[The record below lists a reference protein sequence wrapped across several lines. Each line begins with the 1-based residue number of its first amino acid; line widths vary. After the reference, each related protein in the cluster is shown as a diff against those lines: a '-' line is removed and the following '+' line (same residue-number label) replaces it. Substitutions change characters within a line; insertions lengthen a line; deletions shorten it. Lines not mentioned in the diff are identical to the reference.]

1 MYISYN
7 WLKDFV
13 KLPAKVSPEEIA
25 EALTAHTVEVEG
37 LVNQADKFKQ
47 VVIGKVLEVKK
58 HPNADRLRLTVVN
71 VGDKQLNIVCGAPNV
86 AAGQMVPVA
95 LSGALLP
102 NGVEIK
108 TSEIRGEKSE
118 GMICAEDELGL
129 GKNHE
134 GIMVLGK
141 GAKIGESFAQYLKFN
156 DIIFEVDNKS
166 LSNRPDLLSHYG
178 LARELAVIFDS
189 RLKPYDKVIG
199 TELSFPDIKDSKLTV
214 AVENKDICPRYM
226 AVRVDNIKVDE
237 SPIWLKER
245 LVAINQRPIN
255 NIVDLTNYVM
265 FETGQPL
272 HAFNAA
278 LVKKIVVK
286 TNGKQEAFETLDGK
300 ERILNADDL
309 VISDG
314 QQALA
319 IAGVMGGKNSEVDET
334 TTAII
339 LESANFKAAAIRKT
353 AQRLGLRTEASV
365 RFEKSLDPNL
375 AEDALKR
382 FLTLLKGI
390 CPELKITGNLFD
402 LGGRVSQ
409 ENKIDLEFSWL
420 FSKIGQEIS
429 KEQVVSIL
437 SKLGFQLTKHKDSLN
452 VTVPSWRATKDI
464 RGREDLV
471 EEILR
476 IYGYDN
482 ITSVLP
488 TERMAAPVINQER
501 LLERKIKDILC
512 LKFNLSE
519 VYNYSFVGEE
529 QLKKIN
535 VDFFN
540 YLKLANPLS
549 EIHSMLR
556 QSLVPGLVY
565 NVKNNQFRYDS
576 LGFFET
582 GSVFFNAP
590 GDFKKDN
597 ESEDNIPYQEKRLGL
612 ALAGNNKDIFS
623 ELKSIVVGFLHEL
636 VPQNNEIIFSRLENF
651 PGWTETSLAAK
662 ILVFDQE
669 LGLVGVLNTNAEKNL
684 NLKMKSGFVEINLEA
699 LFRIITSLPSFY
711 FQETAKYP
719 AVMRDLAFVV
729 LEDILYNDIKK
740 EISDF
745 NPLISSVE
753 LFDVYAGDKLAAH
766 EKSLAFH
773 INYQSPDRTLTS
785 AEVDS
790 LQTELVNHLIA
801 KFEAKLRDF

>member
-58 HPNADRLRLTVVN
+58 HPNADRLRLTVVD
-71 VGDKQLNIVCGAPNV
+71 VGDKKLHIVCGAPNV
-86 AAGQMVPVA
+86 AAHQMVPVA

-102 NGVEIK
+102 NGLEIK

-118 GMICAEDELGL
+118 GMICAEDELAL

-141 GAKIGESFAQYLKFN
+141 GAKIGEPFAKYLKFN

-189 RLKPYDKVIG
+189 RLKSYDKVIG
-199 TELSFPDIKDSKLTV
+199 SELSFSDVKDSKLTV
-214 AVENKDICPRYM
+214 TVENKELCPRYM
-226 AVRVDNIKVDE
+226 AVRVDNVQVGE
-237 SPIWLKER
+237 SPTWLKER

-278 LVKKIVVK
+278 LIKKIVVK
-286 TNGKQEAFETLDGK
+286 ANGQQEPLETLDGK
-300 ERILNADDL
+300 ERLLSADDL
-309 VISDG
+309 IISDG
-314 QQALA
+314 EQPLA
-319 IAGVMGGKNSEVDET
+319 VAGVMGGKNTEVSET

-339 LESANFKAAAIRKT
+339 LESANFKAATIRKT

-382 FLTLLKGI
+382 FLVLLKSI
-390 CPELKITGNLFD
+390 CPEMKISGNLFD

-420 FSKIGQEIS
+420 FSKIGQEIP
-429 KEQVVSIL
+429 KEQVASIL
-437 SKLGFQLTKHKDSLN
+437 NKLGFQITKHKDSLS
-452 VTVPSWRATKDI
+452 VVVPSWRATKDI

-482 ITSVLP
+482 VKSLLP

-501 LLERKIKDILC
+501 MLERKIKDILY

-519 VYNYSFVGEE
+519 AYNYSFVGEE
-529 QLKKIN
+529 QLKRIN

-540 YLKLANPLS
+540 HLKLANPLS

-556 QSLVPGLVY
+556 QSVIPGLIY
-565 NVKNNQFRYDS
+565 NVKNNQFRYEA
-576 LGFFET
+576 LGFFEM

-590 GDFKKDN
+590 GEFKKDN
-597 ESEDNIPYQEKRLGL
+597 DSEDKIPYQEKRIGI
-612 ALAGNNKDIFS
+612 ALAGNNRDIFS

-651 PGWTETSLAAK
+651 PGWADTSLAAK
-662 ILVFDQE
+662 ILIFGQE
-669 LGLVGVLNTNAEKNL
+669 IGLLGVLDTNAAKNL
-684 NLKMKSGFVEINLEA
+684 NLKMKAGFVEINLEA
-699 LFRIITSLPSFY
+699 LFRIISSLPSFR
-711 FQETAKYP
+711 FQESAKYP
-719 AVMRDLAFVV
+719 AVIRDLAFVV

-745 NPLISSVE
+745 NPLVSSVE
-753 LFDVYAGDKLAAH
+753 LFDVYVGDKISAH

-773 INYQSPDRTLTS
+773 INYQAPDRTLTS
-785 AEVDS
+785 IEVDS
-790 LQTELVNHLIA
+790 LQTELVNHLIT

>member
-13 KLPAKVSPEEIA
+13 KLPSKVSPAEIA

-37 LVNQADKFKQ
+37 LVSQADKFAN
-47 VVIGKVLEVKK
+47 VVIAKVLEVKK
-58 HPNADRLRLTVVN
+58 HPNADRLRLTVVDIGN
-71 VGDKQLNIVCGAPNV
+71 QKLNIVCGAPNV
-86 AAGQMVPVA
+86 AVGQMVPVA

-102 NGVEIK
+102 NGLEIK

-141 GAKIGESFAQYLKFN
+141 NAKIGEPFAKYLKSD

-189 RLKPYDKVIG
+189 RLKSYDKVIG
-199 TELSFPDIKDSKLTV
+199 KEIVFPETKDSKLNVT
-214 AVENKDICPRYM
+214 VENSELCPRYL
-226 AVRVDNIKVDE
+226 AIRVENIKITE
-237 SPIWLKER
+237 SPSWLKER
-245 LVAINQRPIN
+245 LIAINQRPIN

-272 HAFNAA
+272 HAFDA
-278 LVKKIVVK
+278 LNIKKIVVK
-286 TNGKQEAFETLDGK
+286 LSKHEPFETLDGK
-300 ERILNADDL
+300 ERLLSADDL

-314 QQALA
+314 SQTLA
-319 IAGVMGGKNSEVDET
+319 IAGVMGGKNSEVNEE

-339 LESANFKAAAIRKT
+339 LEAANFRAATIRKT

-375 AEDALKR
+375 SEDALKR
-382 FLTLLKGI
+382 FLSLLKDI
-390 CPELKITGNLFD
+390 CPDMKITGNLFD
-402 LGGRVSQ
+402 LGGRVAV
-409 ENKIDLEFSWL
+409 ENKLDLDFSWL
-420 FSKIGQEIS
+420 FSKIGQELP
-429 KEQVVSIL
+429 KEQVLNIL
-437 SKLGFQLTKHKDSLN
+437 NKLGFQATKHKETLS
-452 VTVPSWRATKDI
+452 VIIPSWRATKDI

-482 ITSVLP
+482 VNSSLP
-488 TERMAAPVINQER
+488 MEKMIAPLVNQER
-501 LLERKIKDILC
+501 VLERKIKDILY
-512 LKFNLSE
+512 LKFALSE

-529 QLKKIN
+529 QLKKLNI
-535 VDFFN
+535 DFFN
-540 YLKLANPLS
+540 HLKLANPLS

-556 QSLVPGLVY
+556 QSLVPGLAN

-576 LGFFET
+576 LRFFEF
-582 GSVFFNAP
+582 GSVFFNAA

-597 ESEDNIPYQEKRLGL
+597 DSDSKIPYQEKRIGL
-612 ALAGNNKDIFS
+612 ALAANSRDIFS
-623 ELKSIVVGFLHEL
+623 ELKSLVTGFLHEL
-636 VPQNNEIIFSRLENF
+636 VPQSNEVIFSQLENL
-651 PGWTETSLAAK
+651 PGWAEGRLAAK
-662 ILVFDQE
+662 ISIAGQE
-669 LGLVGVLNTNAEKNL
+669 LGLIAILNSSAEKNL
-684 NLKMKSGFVEINLEA
+684 NLKMKAGFAEMSLEA
-699 LFRIITSLPSFY
+699 INKIIADLESFR

-729 LEDILYNDIKK
+729 SEEILYNDIKK
-740 EISDF
+740 EIFDF
-745 NPLISSVE
+745 SPLIKSVE
-753 LFDVYAGDKLAAH
+753 LFDVYVGDKLAAD

-773 INYQSPDRTLTS
+773 INYQAADRTLKS
-785 AEVDS
+785 SEVDQ
-790 LQTELVNHLIA
+790 LQAELVNHLIS

>member
-13 KLPAKVSPEEIA
+13 KLPSKVSPAEIA

-37 LVNQADKFKQ
+37 LVSQANKFDK
-47 VVIGKVLEVKK
+47 VVVAKVLEVKK

-71 VGDKQLNIVCGAPNV
+71 VGDQKLNIVCGAPNV

-102 NGVEIK
+102 NGLEIK

-141 GAKIGESFAQYLKFN
+141 NAKIGEPFAKYLKSD

-199 TELSFPDIKDSKLTV
+199 QEILFPETKDSKLNV
-214 AVENKDICPRYM
+214 AVENSELCPRYL
-226 AVRVDNIKVDE
+226 VIRVENIKIAE
-237 SPIWLKER
+237 SPSWLKER
-245 LVAINQRPIN
+245 LIAINQRPIN

-272 HAFNAA
+272 HAFDA
-278 LVKKIVVK
+278 LNIKKIVVK
-286 TNGKQEAFETLDGK
+286 LSKQEPFETLDGK
-300 ERILNADDL
+300 ERLLSTDDL

-314 QQALA
+314 AQTLA
-319 IAGVMGGKNSEVDET
+319 IAGVMGGKNSEVSEE

-339 LESANFKAAAIRKT
+339 LEAANFRAATIRKT

-375 AEDALKR
+375 TEDALKR
-382 FLTLLKGI
+382 FLALLKDI
-390 CPELKITGNLFD
+390 CPDMKITGNLFD
-402 LGGRVSQ
+402 LGGRVKT
-409 ENKIDLEFSWL
+409 ENKLDLEFSWL
-420 FSKIGQEIS
+420 FSKIGQELP
-429 KEQVVSIL
+429 KEQVLNIL
-437 SKLGFQLTKHKDSLN
+437 NKLGFQTTKHKETLS
-452 VTVPSWRATKDI
+452 VVVPSWRATKDI

-482 ITSVLP
+482 VNSSLP
-488 TERMAAPVINQER
+488 VEKMTAPIINQER
-501 LLERKIKDILC
+501 VLERKIKDILY
-512 LKFNLSE
+512 LKFALSE

-529 QLKKIN
+529 QLKKLNI
-535 VDFFN
+535 DFFN
-540 YLKLANPLS
+540 HLKLANPLS

-556 QSLVPGLVY
+556 QSLVPGLA
-565 NVKNNQFRYDS
+565 NNIKNNQFRYDS
-576 LGFFET
+576 LRFFEF

-597 ESEDNIPYQEKRLGL
+597 DSEAKIPYQEKHIGL
-612 ALAGNNKDIFS
+612 VLAENSRDIFS
-623 ELKSIVVGFLHEL
+623 ELKSLVTGFFHEL
-636 VPQNNEIIFSRLENF
+636 LPQNNEVIFSQLENF
-651 PGWTETSLAAK
+651 PGWAESRLAAK
-662 ILVFDQE
+662 ISIAGQE
-669 LGLVGVLNTNAEKNL
+669 LGLIAILNSSVEKNL
-684 NLKMKSGFVEINLEA
+684 NLKMKAGFVEISLDA
-699 LFRIITSLPSFY
+699 LNKVISDSASFR

-719 AVMRDLAFVV
+719 AVIRDLAFVV
-729 LEDILYNDIKK
+729 SEEILYNDIKK

-745 NPLISSVE
+745 NPLIRSVE
-753 LFDVYAGDKLAAH
+753 LFDVYVGDKLAAH

-773 INYQSPDRTLTS
+773 INYQAPDKTLKS
-785 AEVDS
+785 AEVDQ
-790 LQTELVNHLIA
+790 LQAELVNHLIS

>member
-13 KLPAKVSPEEIA
+13 KLPSKVSPAEIA

-37 LVNQADKFKQ
+37 LVSQANKFDK
-47 VVIGKVLEVKK
+47 VVVAKVLEVKK

-71 VGDKQLNIVCGAPNV
+71 VGDQKLNIVCGAPNV
-86 AAGQMVPVA
+86 AVGQMVPVA

-102 NGVEIK
+102 NGLEIK

-141 GAKIGESFAQYLKFN
+141 NAKIGEPFAKYLKSD

-199 TELSFPDIKDSKLTV
+199 KEILFPEAKDSKLNV
-214 AVENKDICPRYM
+214 AVENSELCPRYL
-226 AVRVDNIKVDE
+226 AIRVENIKIAE
-237 SPIWLKER
+237 SPSWLKER
-245 LVAINQRPIN
+245 LIAINQRPIN

-272 HAFNAA
+272 HAFDA
-278 LVKKIVVK
+278 LNIKKIVVK
-286 TNGKQEAFETLDGK
+286 LSKQEPFETLDGK
-300 ERILNADDL
+300 ERLLSADDL

-314 QQALA
+314 SQTLA
-319 IAGVMGGKNSEVDET
+319 IAGVMGGKNSEVSEE

-339 LESANFKAAAIRKT
+339 LEAANFRAATIRKT

-375 AEDALKR
+375 TEDALKR
-382 FLTLLKGI
+382 FLALLKDI
-390 CPELKITGNLFD
+390 CPDMKITGNLFD
-402 LGGRVSQ
+402 LGGRVKT
-409 ENKIDLEFSWL
+409 ENKLDLEFSWL
-420 FSKIGQEIS
+420 FSKIGQELP
-429 KEQVVSIL
+429 KEQVLNIL
-437 SKLGFQLTKHKDSLN
+437 NKLGFQATKHKEMLS
-452 VTVPSWRATKDI
+452 VVVPSWRATKDI

-482 ITSVLP
+482 VNSSLP
-488 TERMAAPVINQER
+488 AEKMTAPIINQER
-501 LLERKIKDILC
+501 ALERKIKDILY
-512 LKFNLSE
+512 LKFALSE

-529 QLKKIN
+529 QLKKLNI
-535 VDFFN
+535 DFFN
-540 YLKLANPLS
+540 HLKLANPLS

-556 QSLVPGLVY
+556 QSLVPGLAS
-565 NVKNNQFRYDS
+565 NIKNNQFRYDS
-576 LGFFET
+576 LRFFEF

-597 ESEDNIPYQEKRLGL
+597 DSEAKIPYQEKHIGL
-612 ALAGNNKDIFS
+612 VLAENSRDIFS
-623 ELKSIVVGFLHEL
+623 ELKSLVTGFFHEL
-636 VPQNNEIIFSRLENF
+636 IPQNNEVIFSQLENF
-651 PGWTETSLAAK
+651 PGWAESRLAAK
-662 ILVFDQE
+662 ISIAGQE
-669 LGLVGVLNTNAEKNL
+669 LGLIAILNSSVEKNL
-684 NLKMKSGFVEINLEA
+684 NLKMKAGFAEISLDA
-699 LFRIITSLPSFY
+699 LNKVISDSDSFR

-719 AVMRDLAFVV
+719 AVIRDIAFVV
-729 LEDILYNDIKK
+729 SEEILYNDIKK

-745 NPLISSVE
+745 NPLIKSVE
-753 LFDVYAGDKLAAH
+753 LFDVYVGNKLAAH

-773 INYQSPDRTLTS
+773 INYQAPDRTLKS
-785 AEVDS
+785 AEVDN
-790 LQTELVNHLIA
+790 LQTELVNHLIS